1 MRIEPAVLENAWVR
15 LEPADTVDPEEVRAA
30 IDIDPDAWAVMVS
43 TAHGA
48 AFDRWWANR
57 IAHMHSGGGVSYA
70 VRRCLDGRI
79 VGTSSLHD
87 LVPEHRRVELGSTFF
102 HPDARGGPV
111 NPASKRLMLEHAFG
125 SGVVRVEII
134 TDALNARSQAA
145 IAKLGAVREGVLRR
159 HKTTHTGRIR
169 DTVMFAITDG
179 DWPRVRDSLD
189 QRLSFSG
196 SAA

>member
-30 IDIDPDAWAVMVS
+30 IDVDPDAWAVMVS

-48 AFDRWWANR
+48 AFDCWWANR
-57 IAHMHSGGGVSYA
+57 ITHMHSGGGVSYA
-70 VRRCLDGRI
+70 VRQCLNGRI

-87 LVPEHRRVELGSTFF
+87 LVPQHRRVELGSTFF
-102 HPDARGGPV
+102 HPDVRGGPV

-125 SGVVRVEII
+125 SGAVRVEII

-159 HKTTHTGRIR
+159 HKITHTGRIR
-169 DTVMFAITDG
+169 DTVMFAITDD
-179 DWPRVRDSLD
+179 DWPGVRDRLD
-189 QRLSFSG
+189 HRLSFSG
-196 SAA
+196 PAA